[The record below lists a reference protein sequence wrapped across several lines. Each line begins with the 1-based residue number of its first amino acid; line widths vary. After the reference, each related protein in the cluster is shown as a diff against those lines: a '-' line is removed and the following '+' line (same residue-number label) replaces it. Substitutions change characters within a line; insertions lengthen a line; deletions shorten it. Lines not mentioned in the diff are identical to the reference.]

1 MAVLLGTDRLTAIE
15 AVKRSGNEDQRRIIE
30 ELSITNEMLIDAMV
44 AEANDRTVNTQLVR
58 TALPHGTHRAYN
70 QGVKSGA
77 SQTKTIHDVV
87 CQIATYSK
95 VDKSLADNQP
105 NKDEFIMGECSAF
118 LAGMAEDQMD
128 DMIYGNH
135 DIDPSRMDGLA
146 KRRDKV
152 DNKFCIDFGGT
163 GSNLT
168 SLYLVKWGARNCK
181 LIYPRG
187 AFGVGVQRVY
197 KGVQTVKDEV
207 NGGEYEAY
215 VNYFQA
221 DYGLAMGDQR
231 SLIRIANIPANAN
244 GEDIVKAILKA
255 KRDLVK
261 GDGTVS
267 ILANAGIMG
276 LMDVA
281 ALDKSNVV
289 YNASDPWGHE
299 IVKIRDMRLR
309 QCDGILDTESKVS

>member
-1 MAVLLGTDRLTAIE
+1 MAVLKGTDRLTAIE

-30 ELSITNEMLIDAMV
+30 ELSKTNELLIDAMV

-58 TALPHGTHRAYN
+58 TTLPHGTHRAYN
-70 QGVKSGA
+70 QGVKSAA

-105 NKDEFIMGECSAF
+105 DKDEFIMGECAAF

-135 DIDPSRMDGLA
+135 SVDSKYMDGLA
-146 KRRDKV
+146 TRRAAIDGKY
-152 DNKFCIDFGGT
+152 CIDFGGT
-163 GSNLT
+163 GNNLT
-168 SLYLVKWGARNCK
+168 SLYIVKWGARNVK
-181 LIYPRG
+181 VIYPRG
-187 AFGVGVQRVY
+187 ASGVGVQRVY
-197 KGVQTVKDEV
+197 KGVQTVQDD
-207 NGGEYEAY
+207 NGHDFEAY

-221 DYGLAMGDQR
+221 DYGMAVGDQR

-244 GEDIVKAILKA
+244 GENLVKAILKA
-255 KRDLVK
+255 KRNLCN
-261 GDGTVS
+261 GDGTIS
-267 ILANAGIMG
+267 ILANASVMG

-289 YNASDPWGHE
+289 YNATDPWGNE
-299 IVKIRDMRLR
+299 LVKIRDMRLR
-309 QCDGILDTESKVS
+309 QCDGILDTESQIS

>member
-1 MAVLLGTDRLTAIE
+1 MAELMGTDRLTAIE

-30 ELSITNEMLIDAMV
+30 ELSITNELLIDAMV

-70 QGVKSGA
+70 QGVSSGA

-135 DIDPSRMDGLA
+135 SADPTYMDGLA
-146 KRRDKV
+146 TRRDTIDGKY
-152 DNKFCIDFGGT
+152 CIDFGGT
-163 GSNLT
+163 GNNLT
-168 SLYLVKWGARNCK
+168 SLYIVKWGARNCK

-187 AFGVGVQRVY
+187 ASGVGVQRIY
-197 KGVQTVKDEV
+197 KGVQTVQDD
-207 NGGEYEAY
+207 NGRDFEAY

-221 DYGLAMGDQR
+221 DYGMAVGDQR
-231 SLIRIANIPANAN
+231 SLVRIANIPSTAS

-261 GDGTVS
+261 GDGTIS

-289 YNASDPWGHE
+289 YNANDPWGHE

-309 QCDGILDTESKVS
+309 QCDGILDTESKVN